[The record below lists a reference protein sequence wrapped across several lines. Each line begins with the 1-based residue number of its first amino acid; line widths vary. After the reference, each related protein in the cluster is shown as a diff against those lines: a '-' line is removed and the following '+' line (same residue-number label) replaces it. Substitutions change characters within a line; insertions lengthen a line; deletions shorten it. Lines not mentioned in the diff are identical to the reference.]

1 MSDLP
6 SRERVAEAITFAHI
20 TDSDGDL
27 LVDIAQAFTDGRL
40 VDREA
45 MTPMFRQGGL
55 SGAWYPETDGDPPDG
70 WLLVDA
76 AIDTD
81 G

>member
-6 SRERVAEAITFAHI
+6 SRARVADLGCTASSPEQAEDIEAILNAYR
-20 TDSDGDL
+20 
-27 LVDIAQAFTDGRL
+27 VGRL
-40 VDREA
+40 VDRDT